1 MSDFQ
6 EPIHVVLLALYRY
19 QNFPVRIL
27 HALLENIEGVRP
39 FTIFFKD
46 FYTNAVKHPTL
57 KEEQLLKEI
66 IAELAPKL
74 VGLSVYSPYLYVAK
88 RVTNIIR
95 SNSSASVIWG
105 GIHPTLSPE
114 TCIKEAD
121 MVCIGEG
128 EGAFTEL
135 VTALRDETDYRH
147 IKNLWINTNGAVTRN
162 PMRPLI
168 QDVDRIPF
176 PAYGRD
182 SFYFIGSNKVIRK
195 DPTIADPI
203 LALMPARGCPFT
215 CSYCVNSLLRPMYK
229 GLGRFSRR
237 RSVDNIIA
245 EMQEILAISG
255 NKKRVVEFHD
265 ENFGT
270 DETWLN
276 EFEAHYPSEIGLPF
290 KVQYNPKLIK
300 PSMIERLVKSG
311 LHRVKFGI
319 EAGTDHV
326 RNQVFGRPG
335 KNTEILQLAQEIA
348 KYEVKVR
355 YDLILDNPYDSEESL
370 NETIRLLLQLPQP
383 RRFNLYSLQYFPD
396 YPLTLKALAD
406 GHIDVDEAGV
416 DSLEKRMARN
426 WAFVPKLLPFSKKQ
440 MLQNIIWLIAYGH
453 ADDKVIEDAVFNCN
467 LKSKVQL
474 LILHFQAYFL
484 GKLQHIRRLLPKKQR
499 KSLFRS

>member
-1 MSDFQ
+1 M
-6 EPIHVVLLALYRY
+6 LALYRY

-39 FTIFFKD
+39 TTVFYQD
-46 FYTNAVKHPTL
+46 FYTNAVNYPTS
-57 KEEQLLKEI
+57 KEEHLLKEI
-66 IAELAPKL
+66 IAELNPKL

-88 RVTNIIR
+88 RITHMIR
-95 SNSSASVIWG
+95 SNTSASVIWG

-114 TCIKEAD
+114 TCVNEAD

-128 EGAFTEL
+128 EDAFAEL
-135 VTALRDETDYRH
+135 VTAMRDETEYRQ
-147 IKNLWINTNGAVTRN
+147 IKNLWINSNGAIIKN
-162 PMRPLI
+162 PMRPLM
-168 QDVDRIPF
+168 QDLDRIPF

-195 DPTIADPI
+195 DPTLEDPI
-203 LALMPARGCPFT
+203 LAVMPARGCPFA

-237 RSVDNIIA
+237 RSVKNVIA
-245 EMQEILAISG
+245 EMQELLAIPG
-255 NKKRVVEFHD
+255 NKKTVVEFHD

-276 EFEAHYPSEIGLPF
+276 EFETRYPPEIGLPF

-319 EAGTDHV
+319 ESGTDHI

-335 KNTEILQLAQEIA
+335 KNSEILQLAREIS
-348 KYEVKVR
+348 KFDVKVR
-355 YDLILDNPYDSEESL
+355 YDLIIDNPYDSEETL
-370 NETIRLLLQLPQP
+370 RETIRLLLQLPQP

-396 YPLTLKALAD
+396 YPLTLRALED
-406 GHIDVDEAGV
+406 GYIDEEEASV

-426 WAFVPKLLPFSKKQ
+426 WAFVPKLLPLTKKQ
-440 MLQNIIWLIAYGH
+440 MLHNIIWLIAYGH
-453 ADDKVIEDAVFNCN
+453 VDDTVVKDVVFDYT
-467 LKSKVQL
+467 LKSKVRL
-474 LILHFQAYFL
+474 LNLHLRAYFL
-484 GKLQHIRRLLPKKQR
+484 GKRQHLRRLIQKK
-499 KSLFRS
+499 

>member
-1 MSDFQ
+1 MRTSR
-6 EPIHVVLLALYRY
+6 EPIPVVLLALYRY

-39 FTIFFKD
+39 ATIFFKD
-46 FYTNAVKHPTL
+46 FYTNAVKYPTS

-66 IAELAPKL
+66 ITELAPKL
-74 VGLSVYSPYLYVAK
+74 VGLSVYSPYLHVAK
-88 RVTNIIR
+88 RITNIIR

-121 MVCIGEG
+121 MICIGEG
-128 EGAFTEL
+128 EDAFSEL
-135 VTALRDETDYRH
+135 VTSLRDGAEYRQ
-147 IKNLWINTNGAVTRN
+147 IKNLWINTDGTITRN

-168 QDVDRIPF
+168 QNLDRIPF

-182 SFYFIGSNKVIRK
+182 SFYFIGSNKVIRE

-203 LALMPARGCPFT
+203 LAVMPARGCPFT

-237 RSVDNIIA
+237 RSVDSIIA
-245 EMQEILAISG
+245 EMQAILAFPG
-255 NKKRVVEFHD
+255 NQKRIVEFHD

-276 EFEAHYPSEIGLPF
+276 EFEARYPSEVGLPF

-300 PSMIERLVKSG
+300 PSMIKRLVKSG

-319 EAGTDHV
+319 ESGTDHI
-326 RNQVFGRPG
+326 RNRVFGRPG
-335 KNTEILQLAQEIA
+335 KNTEILQLAREIA
-348 KYEVKVR
+348 KYDVKVR

-370 NETIRLLLQLPQP
+370 KETIRLLLGLPQP

-406 GHIDVDEAGV
+406 GYIDDDEASV

-426 WAFVPKLLPFSKKQ
+426 WAFVPKLLPFSKRQ
-440 MLQNIIWLIAYGH
+440 MLHNIIWLLAYGH
-453 ADDKVIEDAVFNCN
+453 ADDKVIEDVVFNST
-467 LKSKVQL
+467 LKSKGQS

-484 GKLQHIRRLLPKKQR
+484 GKLQHIRRLMQKK
-499 KSLFRS
+499 